1 MPAQIVSRV
10 CFNSRPQAL
19 ATEWYGCVVRVPIAD
34 QYRHQGFSQLMALEE
49 KDTQVADGWLFK
61 EKALMDRYTKGELSE
76 LNLFEI
82 LTLDGISPKRSP

>member
-1 MPAQIVSRV
+1 
-10 CFNSRPQAL
+10 
-19 ATEWYGCVVRVPIAD
+19 
-34 QYRHQGFSQLMALEE
+34 MALEE